1 MYHGNEKCLSQCKHG
16 FLSSSC
22 SDVCVF
28 FDDNSQPDELYGEDP
43 TGPAPNEFDLGSVDV
58 PDTNIPLTDTELG
71 AISHIQPLSV
81 SDNYGVDLYLET
93 RQLILALMQAHQN

>member
-1 MYHGNEKCLSQCKHG
+1 MVLDNSGNTAVR
-16 FLSSSC
+16 
-22 SDVCVF
+22 DI

-71 AISHIQPLSV
+71 TISDIQPLSV
-81 SDNYGVDLYLET
+81 SNNYGVDLYLEI
-93 RQLILALMQAHQN
+93 RQLILALTQAHQN